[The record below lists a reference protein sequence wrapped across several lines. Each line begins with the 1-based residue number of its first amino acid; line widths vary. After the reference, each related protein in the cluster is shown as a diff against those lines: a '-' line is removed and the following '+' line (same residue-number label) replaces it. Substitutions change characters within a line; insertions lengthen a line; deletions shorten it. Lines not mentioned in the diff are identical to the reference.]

1 MAEANNGNMTPTEK
15 MQKQYDRLIAAR
27 NYHYDNLN
35 KWLMSFYVIIG
46 ALFVAFYSVKSQYQ
60 IIIAAVGYVVSLS
73 AWLSAKGYSYW
84 ENIWI
89 EKIQRFE
96 KNILK
101 FPDEMLVY
109 SNDNVDTDV
118 HNNLFRPFKGANI
131 STTKVAIFMTAFVT
145 IAWGFLVM
153 MLLFNIK
160 NETERV
166 LVAMVMSIVLSYLFM
181 IVGTKLLPSI
191 EKKEEKPQKK
201 IKK

>member
-1 MAEANNGNMTPTEK
+1 MAEKNTNMPSVDD
-15 MQKQYDRLIAAR
+15 QYQRLIKAR

-60 IIIAAVGYVVSLS
+60 IITAAVGYVVSLS

-109 SNDNVDTDV
+109 SNDDVDTDV
-118 HNNLFRPFKGANI
+118 HDNLFRPFKGANI

-166 LVAMVMSIVLSYLFM
+166 LVAIVMSIELSYLFM
-181 IVGTKLLPSI
+181 IVGTKLLPSV
-191 EKKEEKPQKK
+191 EK
-201 IKK
+201 IKDQTK